1 MLMRVGTAL
10 GLMLSLAACLN
21 IRERL
26 AEQPVTRVTAQPV
39 DQACDAPEQ
48 TDKRLSGAYLRQ
60 SDASG
65 LTFVPVLVTG
75 RENRNGLTEDVT
87 IVDESQSEKVD
98 DKRGTIAVGR
108 RDAIAKARSGFGPV
122 DTLPNVY
129 DVTYSTRDATFRGP
143 MVLGPGAFLD
153 EIPNS
158 GARLFS
164 GRIAITLITQ
174 DDDGKQ
180 SERMSTG
187 QFALQAGYGSA
198 RASLSASGFDG
209 SLPFDVLQWTN
220 LYLCGTRFVSSGQGI
235 VTVQQDGGPAL
246 SPFKTDRAAPAFTAL
261 FESSL
266 FAPEERLG
274 PPASIGGIFVIQ
286 SDSGTL
292 IGALLS
298 DQPVPP
304 VVIEEEDTDA

>member
-1 MLMRVGTAL
+1 
-10 GLMLSLAACLN
+10 MLSGAAFALVLPLAACLN

-48 TDKRLSGAYLRQ
+48 TERRLSGAYLRQ

-98 DKRGTIAVGR
+98 DKRGTIAVGKR
-108 RDAIAKARSGFGPV
+108 EAIAKARSGFGPA

-129 DVTYSTRDATFRGP
+129 DVTYTTRAATFRGP

-164 GRIAITLITQ
+164 GQIAITLISQ
-174 DDDGKQ
+174 DDDGAQ
-180 SERMSTG
+180 SESRSTG
-187 QFALQAGYGSA
+187 QFSLQAGYGSA
-198 RASLSASGFDG
+198 RASLTASGFDE
-209 SLPFDVLQWTN
+209 SLPFDSLQWTN
-220 LYLCGTRFVSSGQGI
+220 LFLCGTRFVSSGQGV
-235 VTVQQDGGPAL
+235 VTVSEDGSPAL
-246 SPFKTDRAAPAFTAL
+246 PPFKTDRETPAFTAL

-266 FAPEERLG
+266 FAPEERPG
-274 PPASIGGIFVIQ
+274 PPVSIGGIFVIQ
-286 SDSGTL
+286 SDNGTL